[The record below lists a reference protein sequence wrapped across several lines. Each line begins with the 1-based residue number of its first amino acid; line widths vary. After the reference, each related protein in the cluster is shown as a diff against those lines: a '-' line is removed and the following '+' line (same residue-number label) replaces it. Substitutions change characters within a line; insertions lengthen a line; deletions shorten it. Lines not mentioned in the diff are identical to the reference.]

1 MTDTKY
7 TKINLAAGDVFSEAA
22 CDALDNQIDELSRRF
37 WRVDDQ
43 TWVTQNAVYTGTV
56 WNREDIAKP
65 AAAIRVDGSG
75 NQIDILTADAGANP
89 ITWADG
95 TLNAGAVVGT
105 TVSGNLSAVKF
116 TGTAGDTTT
125 LKTSDPITGSSLG
138 AGSTTDVA
146 TFTMPAGLQTST
158 LRFKITGSDEA
169 PNGYS
174 AGMWGIRVLV
184 DDVQASDST
193 SNPVADVSVAGGN
206 VVKIQVH
213 VGGTGINTYTIYG
226 YLKTGALT
234 AYTEIVTPVW

>member
-1 MTDTKY
+1 MTDSGY

-95 TLNAGAVVGT
+95 TLHADQIYGRQIYTSYTVAASANPLVTFPDKAVAAAEGLVRIVHFVVGPACVGSANT
-105 TVSGNLSAVKF
+105 LRVSGYVTSGGGYIGAIRVDHNSVAVL
-116 TGTAGDTTT
+116 D
-125 LKTSDPITGSSLG
+125 DSSI
-138 AGSTTDVA
+138 ANE
-146 TFTMPAGLQTST
+146 TFT
-158 LRFKITGSDEA
+158 
-169 PNGYS
+169 
-174 AGMWGIRVLV
+174 V
-184 DDVQASDST
+184 D
-193 SNPVADVSVAGGN
+193 
-206 VVKIQVH
+206 
-213 VGGTGINTYTIYG
+213 
-226 YLKTGALT
+226 L
-234 AYTEIVTPVW
+234 